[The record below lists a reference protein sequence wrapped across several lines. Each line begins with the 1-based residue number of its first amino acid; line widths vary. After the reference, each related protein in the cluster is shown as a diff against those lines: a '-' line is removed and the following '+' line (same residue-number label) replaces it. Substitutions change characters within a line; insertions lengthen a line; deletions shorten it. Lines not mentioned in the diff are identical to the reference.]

1 MVISTVIVD
10 HLELRNFD
18 IKLVS
23 MLNHLKN
30 FKNYSKNKSES
41 NFKSIFGYTNQ
52 IKQKVV
58 NYKVLHYIDNY
69 NFDMEYSLI
78 KGHQKNSNHL
88 IKKYISIP
96 DFFSSDS
103 SSPVRSHARSAP
115 PCPLGL
121 NSSVTTTSMSP
132 NVFSSSFDWK
142 IDSPLWPRY
151 FLYDFFSFNTALICR
166 IELISMMAGRWAS
179 PGCSYPKV
187 CGFAPILWKKER
199 ENRVDQKHLTNFRR
213 SRKIRPDLVGRIGS
227 GIVWVQDWAVFHE
240 GGRRCAS

>member
-96 DFFSSDS
+96 DFFRPTPPAPSD
-103 SSPVRSHARSAP
+103 PMRVARLHA
-115 PCPLGL
+115 L
-121 NSSVTTTSMSP
+121 
-132 NVFSSSFDWK
+132 
-142 IDSPLWPRY
+142 
-151 FLYDFFSFNTALICR
+151 
-166 IELISMMAGRWAS
+166 
-179 PGCSYPKV
+179 
-187 CGFAPILWKKER
+187 
-199 ENRVDQKHLTNFRR
+199 
-213 SRKIRPDLVGRIGS
+213 S
-227 GIVWVQDWAVFHE
+227 G
-240 GGRRCAS
+240 